1 MIVSPSVLV
10 PFNLFATTSAAH
22 THTHTHQLL
31 KSTVREREREA
42 PTRIVLIIRHR
53 HGKQNKSPVM
63 SFQLVVFGAVRLATV
78 VVGALQSINNKSNN
92 SSSSSSSVLGRG
104 VGGRVKY

>member
-10 PFNLFATTSAAH
+10 PFNLFATTSAA
-22 THTHTHQLL
+22 HTHTHQLL

-92 SSSSSSSVLGRG
+92 SSSSSSSSVVGRG
-104 VGGRVKY
+104 

>member
-1 MIVSPSVLV
+1 MTLSPSVLV
-10 PFNLFATTSAAH
+10 SFKLFATTSAAH
-22 THTHTHQLL
+22 THTSITEEHSQREGERHTPP
-31 KSTVREREREA
+31 
-42 PTRIVLIIRHR
+42 PTRIILITRHR

-92 SSSSSSSVLGRG
+92 SSSSGSSVQGKG
-104 VGGRVKY
+104 VVAE